1 MVTDVYNTAL
11 RAEKELEHLANEATG
26 EAPNNPAQQ
35 VLNETRH
42 IAEVAI
48 GEALKVADNWGKSAL
63 DKAHEI
69 TEEICL

>member
-11 RAEKELEHLANEATG
+11 RAEKEFEHLANEAT
-26 EAPNNPAQQ
+26 
-35 VLNETRH
+35 
-42 IAEVAI
+42 
-48 GEALKVADNWGKSAL
+48 GEALKVADNWGKSVL

>member
-26 EAPNNPAQQ
+26 EAPNDPAKQ
-35 VLNETRH
+35 VLNKTRH
-42 IAEVAI
+42 IAEAAI
-48 GEALKVADNWGKSAL
+48 GEALKVADNWGKSVL